1 MRFFAQAFG
10 FFSWVGIS
18 HFINLLFISLLIR
31 SGLEILSAH
40 PKLYWN
46 DDCRVGSEWLKFTR
60 KIMPS
65 DRLWTASDEQES
77 FSPWLALPGRMNL
90 GMGRHWHF
98 FSIIFW
104 VLNGVVYV
112 FLMFALGGWRRLIPT
127 SWSIVPG
134 AIQTAWTYAHFHLP
148 PPGHPYNPI
157 QQLAYAGIVFVIAPL
172 MIATGAAMS
181 PAVAARFP
189 GYIRIMGGRQ
199 SARSIHFL
207 GLLAIGVFTLV
218 HVTLVVI
225 EDFPANMSYIVHGRH
240 AFEGLS
246 VAIGI
251 AGLIFV
257 VILHVW
263 ATRVS
268 LRDPKFVQRALGIA
282 IEPVRRSLLHHV
294 RSRQAYAKSAISEF
308 FRVNGRPPESADYRQ
323 MAQANFANWQLEI
336 GGLVENP
343 LHLGLAD
350 FRAMPAHTQITLH
363 HCIQGWSGV
372 AQWTGVAVMDIL
384 ARCRPRANARYLV
397 FRSWQEPEPGT
408 AYYEVIDLE
417 LASHAQTILAYQM
430 NEAPLQVAHGAPCRL
445 RVETQ
450 LGFKMVKWVRS
461 IELVEDYSMLGAG
474 QGGYREDVQF
484 YGPEAGI

>member
-10 FFSWVGIS
+10 FFNWAGIS

-60 KIMPS
+60 KVMPA
-65 DRLWTASDEQES
+65 DRLWTASDEQEP
-77 FSPWLALPGRMNL
+77 FSSWIALPGHMNL
-90 GMGRHWHF
+90 GIGRHWHF
-98 FSIIFW
+98 CSIIFW

-112 FLMFALGGWRRLIPT
+112 FALFAIGGWRRLIPT
-127 SWSIVPG
+127 SWSIVPA
-134 AIQTAWTYAHFHLP
+134 AIHTASIYAHFHLP
-148 PPGHPYNPI
+148 PPGHPYNPV
-157 QQLAYAGIVFVIAPL
+157 QQLAYAGTVFVIAPL

-189 GYIRIMGGRQ
+189 GYIKILGGRQ

-207 GLLAIGVFTLV
+207 GLVAICLFTVV
-218 HVTLVVI
+218 HVTLVAV
-225 EDFPANMSYIVHGRH
+225 EDFPANMSYIIHGRH
-240 AFEGLS
+240 ALEGLS

-251 AGLIFV
+251 GGLIAV
-257 VILHVW
+257 MILHVW
-263 ATRVS
+263 ATQVS
-268 LRDPKFVQRALGIA
+268 LRDPKFVQRALGIL
-282 IEPVRRSLLHHV
+282 IEPVRRILLHHV
-294 RSRQAYAKSAISEF
+294 RSRQAYPASAISAY
-308 FRVNGRPPESADYRQ
+308 FRVNGRPPETAAYQQ
-323 MAQANFANWQLEI
+323 MAAANFENWRLEI

-343 LHLGLAD
+343 VQLGLAD
-350 FRAMPAHTQITLH
+350 LRAMRAQSQITLH

-372 AQWTGVAVMDIL
+372 ARWTGVAMTDIL
-384 ARCRPRANARYLV
+384 ARCRPLANARYLV
-397 FRSWQEPEPGT
+397 FRSWQEPEPGV

-417 LASHAQTILAYQM
+417 LASHAQTILAYEM
-430 NEAPLQVAHGAPCRL
+430 NDAPLQVAHGAPCRL

-450 LGFKMVKWVRS
+450 LGFKMVKWIRS
-461 IELVEDYSMLGAG
+461 IELVEDCRMLGEG

>member
-10 FFSWVGIS
+10 FFNWVGIS

-46 DDCRVGSEWLKFTR
+46 DDCRPGSEWLKFTR
-60 KIMPS
+60 KVMPP
-65 DRLWTASDEQES
+65 DRPWTASDEQEPFPS
-77 FSPWLALPGRMNL
+77 WLALPGKMNL

-104 VLNGVVYV
+104 VLNGAVYV
-112 FLMFALGGWRRLIPT
+112 FLLSALGGWRRLVPT
-127 SWSIVPG
+127 SWSIVP
-134 AIQTAWTYAHFHLP
+134 AALQTAWTYARLHLP

-157 QQLAYAGIVFVIAPL
+157 QQLAYAGIVFVVAPL

-189 GYIRIMGGRQ
+189 GYLRIFGGRQ

-207 GLLAIGVFTLV
+207 GLVAICLFTVIHVALV
-218 HVTLVVI
+218 AI
-225 EDFPANMSYIVHGRH
+225 EDFPANMSYIIHGQQEL
-240 AFEGLS
+240 EGLS

-251 AGLIFV
+251 AGLIVV

-263 ATRVS
+263 GTRVS
-268 LRDPKFVQRALGIA
+268 LRNPRFVQRSLGVA
-282 IEPVRRSLLHHV
+282 IEPVRQPLLHHV
-294 RSRQAYAKSAISEF
+294 RSRQAYPRSAVSAY
-308 FRVNGRPPESADYRQ
+308 FRVNGHPPNSDQYRQ
-323 MAQANFANWQLEI
+323 MAQANFENWRLGV

-343 LHLGLAD
+343 LRLTLAD
-350 FRAMPAHTQITLH
+350 LRAMRSQSQITLH

-372 AQWTGVAVMDIL
+372 AQWTGVPVTEIL
-384 ARCRPRANARYLV
+384 ARCRPLASARYLV
-397 FRSWQEPEPGT
+397 FRSWQEPELGVG
-408 AYYEVIDLE
+408 YYEAIDLE
-417 LASHAQTILAYQM
+417 LARHAQTILAYEM
-430 NEAPLQVAHGAPCRL
+430 NGTPLAVEHGAPCRL

-461 IELVEDYSMLGAG
+461 IELVEDYRKLGEG

>member
-40 PKLYWN
+40 PRLYWN
-46 DDCRVGSEWLKFTR
+46 DGCNVGSEWLKLTR
-60 KIMPS
+60 KVMPA
-65 DRLWTASDEQES
+65 DRLWTAADQQEP
-77 FSPWLALPGRMNL
+77 FSSWLALPGDMNL

-104 VLNGVVYV
+104 VLNGVIYV
-112 FLMFALGGWRRLIPT
+112 FLLFAIGGWRRLIPT
-127 SWSIVPG
+127 SWGIFPA
-134 AIQTAWTYAHFHLP
+134 AIHASLIYAHFHLP
-148 PPGHPYNPI
+148 PPGHPYNPV

-189 GYIRIMGGRQ
+189 GYIRMLGGRQ

-207 GLLAIGVFTLV
+207 GLLAICLFTVV

-225 EDFPANMSYIVHGRH
+225 EDFPANMSYIIHGRH
-240 AFEGLS
+240 ALEGLS

-251 AGLIFV
+251 GGLVFV
-257 VILHVW
+257 AILHMW
-263 ATRVS
+263 ATQVS
-268 LRDPKFVQRALGIA
+268 LRDPKFVQRTLGVA
-282 IEPVRRSLLHHV
+282 IEPVRRSVLHHL
-294 RSRQAYAKSAISEF
+294 RSRQAYPRSAISAYF
-308 FRVNGRPPESADYRQ
+308 IVNGRPPESAEYKQ
-323 MAQANFANWQLEI
+323 MTQVNFENWRLEI

-343 LHLGLAD
+343 LKLGLKD
-350 FRAMPAHTQITLH
+350 LRAMQAHSQITLH

-372 AQWTGVAVMDIL
+372 AQWNGVALTDIL
-384 ARCRPRANARYLV
+384 ARCRPLANARYLV
-397 FRSWQEPEPGT
+397 FRSWQEPEPGVT
-408 AYYEVIDLE
+408 YYEVIDLE
-417 LASHAQTILAYQM
+417 LASHAQTILAYEM
-430 NEAPLQVAHGAPCRL
+430 NDAPLPVAHGAPCRL

-461 IELVEDYSMLGAG
+461 IELVEDYRLLGGG

>member
-10 FFSWVGIS
+10 FFNWVGIS

-60 KIMPS
+60 KVMPT
-65 DRLWTASDEQES
+65 DRLWTASDEQEP
-77 FSPWLALPGRMNL
+77 FSSWLALPGHMNL

-98 FSIIFW
+98 FSVIFW
-104 VLNGVVYV
+104 MLNGVVYV
-112 FLMFALGGWRRLIPT
+112 LLLFTIGGWRRLIPT
-127 SWSIVPG
+127 SWSIVP
-134 AIQTAWTYAHFHLP
+134 AAMQTAWTYAHFHLP

-157 QQLAYAGIVFVIAPL
+157 QQLAYAGVVFVLAPL

-189 GYIRIMGGRQ
+189 GYIRMMGGRQ
-199 SARSIHFL
+199 SARSMHFL
-207 GLLAIGVFTLV
+207 GLIAIGVFTVV

-225 EDFPANMSYIVHGRH
+225 EDFSANMSYIIHGEH
-240 AFEGLS
+240 ALEGLS

-251 AGLIFV
+251 GGLIV
-257 VILHVW
+257 VAILHVW

-268 LRDPKFVQRALGIA
+268 LSDPKFVQRALGIA
-282 IEPVRRSLLHHV
+282 IEPVRRRLLHHLG
-294 RSRQAYAKSAISEF
+294 SRQAYPRSAVSAY
-308 FRVNGRPPESADYRQ
+308 FRVNGVPPESAEYQQ
-323 MAQANFANWQLEI
+323 MARTNFENWRLEV
-336 GGLVENP
+336 GGLVENR
-343 LHLGLAD
+343 LQLTLAD
-350 FRAMPAHTQITLH
+350 VRAMRAQSQITLH
-363 HCIQGWSGV
+363 HCIQGWSGI
-372 AQWTGVAVMDIL
+372 AQWTGVAMTDIL
-384 ARCRPRANARYLV
+384 ARCRPLARARYLV
-397 FRSWQEPEPGT
+397 LRSWQEPEPGVT
-408 AYYEVIDLE
+408 YYEVIDLE
-417 LASHAQTILAYQM
+417 LAHHAQTILAYAM
-430 NEAPLQVAHGAPCRL
+430 NGAPLQIPHGAPCRL

-461 IELVEDYSMLGAG
+461 IELVEDYRMLGAG

>member
-1 MRFFAQAFG
+1 
-10 FFSWVGIS
+10 
-18 HFINLLFISLLIR
+18 
-31 SGLEILSAH
+31 
-40 PKLYWN
+40 
-46 DDCRVGSEWLKFTR
+46 
-60 KIMPS
+60 
-65 DRLWTASDEQES
+65 
-77 FSPWLALPGRMNL
+77 MNL

-104 VLNGVVYV
+104 VLNGAVYV
-112 FLMFALGGWRRLIPT
+112 CLLFGFGGWRRLIPT
-127 SWSIVPG
+127 SWIIFPA
-134 AIQTAWTYAHFHLP
+134 AIRTAWIYAHLHLP
-148 PPGHPYNPI
+148 PAGHPYNPI

-189 GYIRIMGGRQ
+189 SYIRILGGRQ

-207 GLLAIGVFTLV
+207 GLLAICLFTLV

-225 EDFPANMSYIVHGRH
+225 EDFPANMSYIIHGQH
-240 AFEGLS
+240 AFEALS

-251 AGLIFV
+251 AGLIVV

-263 ATRVS
+263 ATSVS
-268 LRDPKFVQRALGIA
+268 LRHPKFVQRALGVA
-282 IEPVRRSLLHHV
+282 IEPVRRTLLHHV
-294 RSRQAYAKSAISEF
+294 RSRQAYPKSAVSAF
-308 FRVNGRPPESADYRQ
+308 FRVNGRPPESALYQ
-323 MAQANFANWQLEI
+323 EMAQANFKNWRLEV

-343 LHLGLAD
+343 LHLTLAD
-350 FRAMPAHTQITLH
+350 LRAMRAHSQITLH

-372 AQWTGVAVMDIL
+372 AQWSGVAMTDIL
-384 ARCRPRANARYLV
+384 ARCLPLTNARYLV
-397 FRSWQEPEPGT
+397 VRSWQEPEPSV

-417 LASHAQTILAYQM
+417 LARDAQTILAYEM
-430 NEAPLQVAHGAPCRL
+430 NDLPLQVVHGAPCRL

-461 IELVEDYSMLGAG
+461 IELVEDYRVLGAG